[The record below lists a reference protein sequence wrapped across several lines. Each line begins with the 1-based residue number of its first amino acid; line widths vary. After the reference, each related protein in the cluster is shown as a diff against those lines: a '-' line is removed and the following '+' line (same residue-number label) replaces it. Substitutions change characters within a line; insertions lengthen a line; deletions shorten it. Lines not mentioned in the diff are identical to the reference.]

1 MKKSVLVLPV
11 SLKDGAYAMTQK
23 IRKDLLVFLI
33 VMGTVKKKKEKK
45 NYISFCSSQAK
56 KTSSEEIK
64 TFHARRF
71 ISAWASGAPVKI
83 STIDLR
89 NIARNSHKMINEEK
103 PELHWSY

>member
-11 SLKDGAYAMTQK
+11 SLKDEAYAMTQK

-33 VMGTVKKKKEKK
+33 VMGTVKKKKK

-64 TFHARRF
+64 TFHARR
-71 ISAWASGAPVKI
+71 SSLLG
-83 STIDLR
+83 LLGHR
-89 NIARNSHKMINEEK
+89 
-103 PELHWSY
+103 